1 MQNNI
6 NFDDLNNSI
15 ATILSKKKLRNNLYL
30 YTYDKIEIG
39 HFDINR
45 GVFIT
50 KDGKEY
56 KSINNPDINKGT
68 YSKVFA
74 TCLQKDDLDL
84 VFSYNNNCH
93 NKFLINKYREYVK
106 SIMYL

>member
-15 ATILSKKKLRNNLYL
+15 ATILSKKKLRNNLYIF
-30 YTYDKIEIG
+30 TFDKIEIG

-50 KDGKEY
+50 RDGKEY
-56 KSINNPDINKGT
+56 NSINDDCSELIAILVASLNTIKKNINI
-68 YSKVFA
+68 
-74 TCLQKDDLDL
+74 D
-84 VFSYNNNCH
+84 
-93 NKFLINKYREYVK
+93 
-106 SIMYL
+106 